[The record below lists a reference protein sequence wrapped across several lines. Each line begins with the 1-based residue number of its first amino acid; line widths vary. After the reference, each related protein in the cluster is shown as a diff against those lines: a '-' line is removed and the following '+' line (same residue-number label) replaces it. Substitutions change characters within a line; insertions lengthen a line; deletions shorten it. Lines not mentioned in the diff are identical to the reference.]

1 MTPTAEGDRFGAH
14 PPLISP
20 EDLASWV
27 LSDSGGIVAIAK
39 PGWVVCHPSKHGPA
53 SSLVGAVRAYW
64 GWETVHLLSRLD
76 RETSGLVLLARDRE
90 TASPLQQAFMRGAV
104 AKTYHAL
111 LCGHLPAPTTIDWPL
126 APDPLSAVGVKVAA
140 VASGSAAARPSS
152 THFHPLAWGPGH
164 TLARIT
170 PRSGRKHQ
178 IRAHARALG
187 RPIAA
192 DKIYG
197 PDDRLYLRFI
207 ERGFD
212 EQLRRLLP
220 LSRQAL
226 HCSRLALRD
235 AAGPDIDLAAPLPED
250 LRQLAL
256 QLLDGVDGA
265 GLAALLGEDLAA
277 AG

>member
-1 MTPTAEGDRFGAH
+1 MDRFGAH

-20 EDLASWV
+20 EDLQSWV
-27 LSDSGGIVAIAK
+27 LADSGGIVAIAK

-64 GWETVHLLSRLD
+64 GWETVHLISRLD

-90 TASPLQQAFMRGAV
+90 AASPLQQAFMRGAV

-111 LCGHLPAPTTIDWPL
+111 LCGHLPSATTVDWPL
-126 APDPLSAVGVKVAA
+126 APDPHSAVGIKVTAVAA
-140 VASGSAAARPSS
+140 DSAGARPSQ
-152 THFHPLAWGPGH
+152 TLFQPLAWGPGH

-187 RPIAA
+187 RPVAA

-197 PDDRLYLRFI
+197 PDDRLYLHFI

-226 HCSRLALRD
+226 HCSRLELRD
-235 AAGPDIDLAAPLPED
+235 VAGPDIDLSAPLPDD

-256 QLLDGVDGA
+256 QLLDGMDGTR
-265 GLAALLGEDLAA
+265 LAVLLGEDPAA
-277 AG
+277 PG